1 MKWNGEDELVLWLVR
16 HGEST
21 WNILGLVQGQTD
33 EATLTR
39 QGHRQAQKLAE
50 SFQDLPVAAVYASD
64 LRRAQETANVLGAAL
79 GLQVQPCRALRER
92 SFGVCENRPQISL
105 CHGVTGIQAGRV
117 VDIHARP
124 EGGESLDD
132 VCGRAG
138 TFIDWLRYQRH
149 SGDVV
154 VVAHGGSVR
163 AIRAYCAGF
172 CLSEMPWDEVPNASV
187 WRVALPGPVLNKE
200 PQRIQLES
208 GGIR

>member
-33 EATLTR
+33 ESTLTR
-39 QGHRQAQKLAE
+39 QGHHQAERLAE
-50 SFQDLPVAAVYASD
+50 VFQDLPVVAVYSSD
-64 LRRAQETANVLGAAL
+64 LRRAHETANVLGTAL
-79 GLQVQPCRALRER
+79 GLHVRPCRALRER
-92 SFGVCENRPQISL
+92 SFGVYENRPLISL
-105 CHGVTGIQAGRV
+105 CPEITGIQAGRV
-117 VDIHARP
+117 VDIHAQP
-124 EGGESLDD
+124 EAGESLDD
-132 VCGRAG
+132 VYSRASM
-138 TFIDWLRYQRH
+138 FIDWLRYQRH

-154 VVAHGGSVR
+154 AVAHGGSVR
-163 AIRAYCAGF
+163 EIRAYCAGL

>member
-33 EATLTR
+33 ESTLTR
-39 QGHRQAQKLAE
+39 QGHHQAQRLAE
-50 SFQDLPVAAVYASD
+50 LFQDLPVVAVYASD

-79 GLQVQPCRALRER
+79 RLQVRPCRALRER
-92 SFGVCENRPQISL
+92 SFGGCENRPLISL
-105 CHGVTGIQAGRV
+105 RPGITGIQAGRV
-117 VDIHARP
+117 VDIHVRS

-132 VCGRAG
+132 VYARAG
-138 TFIDWLRYQRH
+138 MFIDWLRYQRH

-154 VVAHGGSVR
+154 AVAHGGSVR
-163 AIRAYCAGF
+163 AIRAYCAGL